1 LPISWIKQIRRI
13 LMGLEQ
19 EEQIII
25 TDEEGVEHLFQALTV
40 FTLENEQSYVATIPS
55 EQKESEEVE
64 VYVFRYEDDNEI
76 DLKLFKV
83 EKEEEWD
90 IIEEILYAIENE

>member
-1 LPISWIKQIRRI
+1 
-13 LMGLEQ
+13 MGLEQ

-25 TDEEGVEHLFQALTV
+25 PDEEGVEHLFQVLTV

-64 VYVFRYEDDNEI
+64 VYVFRYQDDNEN
-76 DLKLFKV
+76 DLKLFQV
-83 EKEEEWD
+83 ETDEEWD
-90 IIEEILYAIENE
+90 MIEEILYTLEDEGQI